1 MRLPPACA
9 CKSIASQKNDE
20 LDRRIVQ
27 LKIEREALSKEK
39 DTASKDRLK
48 KLDNELKEL
57 EAQSADL
64 TSKWQSEKEKLNA
77 SQKITEQLDRARI
90 ELEKAERDSDWTRA
104 SELKYSQIP
113 ELEELLEKASK
124 INHESAQNMI
134 DEEVTEDDIAG
145 VVSKWTGIP
154 VDKMMEGE
162 REKLLGMENKLKDRV
177 VGQDLAVTAVSNAV
191 RRARAGL
198 QSPNR
203 PIGSFLFL
211 GPTGVGKTE
220 LTKALAE
227 FYLMTIPPWYAWT
240 CPNTW
245 KNTPSPV

>member
-1 MRLPPACA
+1 MQVDSKPE
-9 CKSIASQKNDE
+9 KIDE

-39 DTASKDRLK
+39 DKASKERLK
-48 KLDNELKEL
+48 DLDKELKEI

-64 TSKWQSEKEKLNA
+64 TGKWQSEKAKLNA
-77 SQKITEQLDRARI
+77 SQKVTEQLDRARI
-90 ELEKAERDSDWTRA
+90 ELEQAERDSDWARA

-124 INHESAQNMI
+124 ISNDHMI
-134 DEEVTEDDIAG
+134 DEEVTEDDIAAI
-145 VVSKWTGIP
+145 VSKWTGIP
-154 VDKMMEGE
+154 VDKMMQGE
-162 REKLLGMENKLKDRV
+162 RDKLLAMEEKLSARV
-177 VGQDLAVTAVSNAV
+177 VGQNQAVVAVSNAV

-211 GPTGVGKTE
+211 GPTGVGKNR
-220 LTKALAE
+220 ADQG
-227 FYLMTIPPWYAWT
+227 FGRIF
-240 CPNTW
+240 
-245 KNTPSPV
+245 V